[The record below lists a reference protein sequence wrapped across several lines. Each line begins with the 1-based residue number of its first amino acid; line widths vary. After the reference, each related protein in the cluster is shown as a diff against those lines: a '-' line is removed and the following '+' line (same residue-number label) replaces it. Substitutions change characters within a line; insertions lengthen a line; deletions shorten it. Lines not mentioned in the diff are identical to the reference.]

1 MKRLAILIVAALV
14 LVQSPAV
21 AAPKVAAGA
30 TCTKVGATQ
39 VVGGK
44 KFTCIKSGKKTVW
57 DKGVASKKSQTI
69 TADPVADVEL
79 SAESLDVNVKASS
92 GLAIQ
97 ASSTTPQVCQVNQLP
112 TVVVSK
118 IGKCSL
124 IFNQTGNASFAAATP
139 LVLSFNVTKTK
150 QEIST
155 SDDAELEIIEKTQS
169 ISWEASSGLDVTL
182 ASLTPRICTVQ
193 GDTLTL
199 LALGTCEIQ
208 GTQAGND
215 EYLPAAPFT
224 FKYQL
229 VKAAQEIDL
238 TAIEDIGL
246 EEMYAEIEASSS
258 ADDANIKLV
267 FTTSTPS
274 ICIIEDDQVKLLA
287 AGDCTVLANH
297 PGTDLYAPAPEVSQ
311 TFKVLPPRVGSL
323 ENPVA
328 PGVTIKGEEA
338 EITFIEFSENVDMKV
353 FCKEDSFY
361 EGCTEDKNAKGIPDP
376 DTEYKMV
383 ALVFE
388 YKNITKAASNPLFN
402 FSVVYE
408 EEYIDA
414 SSAAVPKDLTGK
426 KLQPN
431 AKGRGIVYVSVP
443 KNFKMKDALLYF
455 ESFDEDA
462 NDVYIAVSKP

>member
-1 MKRLAILIVAALV
+1 LTF
-14 LVQSPAV
+14 S
-21 AAPKVAAGA
+21 
-30 TCTKVGATQ
+30 
-39 VVGGK
+39 
-44 KFTCIKSGKKTVW
+44 
-57 DKGVASKKSQTI
+57 
-69 TADPVADVEL
+69 
-79 SAESLDVNVKASS
+79 
-92 GLAIQ
+92 
-97 ASSTTPQVCQVNQLP
+97 
-112 TVVVSK
+112 
-118 IGKCSL
+118 
-124 IFNQTGNASFAAATP
+124 QTGNASFAAAAP

-150 QEIST
+150 QEVST

-169 ISWEASSGLDVTL
+169 ISWEASSGLEVTL
-182 ASLTPRICTVQ
+182 TSLTPRICTVQ

-199 LALGTCEIQ
+199 LSLGTCEIQ

-224 FKYQL
+224 YKYQL
-229 VKAAQEIDL
+229 VRAAQEIDF
-238 TAIEDIGL
+238 AGIEDISL
-246 EEMYAEIEASSS
+246 EEMYAELEASSS
-258 ADDANIKLV
+258 AEDENIKLV
-267 FTTSTPS
+267 FKTSTPN
-274 ICIIEDDQVKLLA
+274 ICVIEDDRVKLLT
-287 AGDCTVLANH
+287 AGDCTVLASH

-338 EITFIEFSENVDMKV
+338 EITFIEYSENVDMKT

-361 EGCTEDKNAKGIPDP
+361 EGCTEDKNSKGIPDP

-388 YKNITKAASNPLFN
+388 YKNITKTASSALFN
-402 FSVVYE
+402 FSVVFE
-408 EEYIDA
+408 EEYIDN
-414 SSAAVPKDLTGK
+414 SSAAVPTDLAGK

-443 KNFKMKDALLYF
+443 KNFKMKEALLYF
-455 ESFDEDA
+455 ESFDEEA